1 MLCLNMDVPPR
12 RIRIDL
18 SRDPSDLQGR
28 GTFLGADK
36 LFALAVFTSIVY
48 TESRCTHTQELWE
61 IVSRELHYGLL
72 PDRFEVCH
80 SSHPNGREGSLP
92 CTAHELPSPPAIDI
106 NRIGTF
112 LFPSRHISRPV
123 VTQSSQPRYVS
134 GGCSGRT
141 AGPRSHGICM

>member
-48 TESRCTHTQELWE
+48 TESRCTYTQGTLGNCE
-61 IVSRELHYGLL
+61 SRTALRPLL
-72 PDRFEVCH
+72 TDFEVCH
-80 SSHPNGREGSLP
+80 NSHPQWQGR
-92 CTAHELPSPPAIDI
+92 AHYLA
-106 NRIGTF
+106 
-112 LFPSRHISRPV
+112 H
-123 VTQSSQPRYVS
+123 
-134 GGCSGRT
+134 CS
-141 AGPRSHGICM
+141 